1 MRLNDLRRW
10 RELVLVDYAAG
21 LISKETAQAKCRGLT
36 RAIEAMAKENLRRYR
51 EHFGEEYH
59 DGKAHGLQGQ

>member
-1 MRLNDLRRW
+1 MRLDDLRRW

-36 RAIEAMAKENLRRYR
+36 RAIEDVAKDNLRRYR
-51 EHFGEEYH
+51 EHFREECH
-59 DGKAHGLQGQ
+59 DGKAHGLPGQ